1 MYQCNVDCKWK
12 QDYRKSAQIW
22 LLMLTGL
29 MKAVLITMYL
39 FNIYTCCAA
48 SMLLARVETKWS
60 TFIYAWCVLHIAFKY
75 FTLYIY
81 NWIHGVHLQD
91 NPRWDTIFMLSAT
104 EFLPFLAKQD
114 WQDKLLIMKHKCFG
128 ETWVLWNCTK
138 ITKM

>member
-1 MYQCNVDCKWK
+1 
-12 QDYRKSAQIW
+12 
-22 LLMLTGL
+22 
-29 MKAVLITMYL
+29 MKTRLQKKRANLIADANWSDESSFNYYVHL